1 MAQLFSE
8 LTVRDVTTHNRVV
21 VSPMCQYNSV
31 DGVPGDWHLAQLGRY
46 ALGGAGIVFG
56 EETATEARGRKTYD
70 CAGFWDD
77 AQIPAFKRIT
87 SFLATHGSV
96 PAIQLGHSGRK
107 GSVHGAVQ
115 DWAPITPDTETP
127 TARMW
132 EPIAPSPV
140 PISPQHQIPQEM
152 TKSDVGD
159 VVQSFASAAARSVRA
174 GYRIVEVHGAHGYLI
189 HQFLSPVTNRRS
201 DGYGGARQARMR
213 FALEIAEAV
222 RDALPDGVAMFWRVS
237 AVDGQGGIWDLDD
250 TIALA
255 AELKLRGVDVI
266 DCSSGGITGPSD
278 MAVVRRA
285 PGYQVEFSA
294 AIKEAV
300 GIPTMAVGLIT
311 QPDQAEAILADGKA
325 DLVALARELIWNPN
339 WPTHAAHALGVE
351 RPYDLMPEE
360 FAFRLRRRD
369 EVAAMGLN
377 QHREV

>member
-1 MAQLFSE
+1 M
-8 LTVRDVTTHNRVV
+8 DD
-21 VSPMCQYNSV
+21 SV
-31 DGVPGDWHLAQLGRY
+31 
-46 ALGGAGIVFG
+46 AL
-56 EETATEARGRKTYD
+56 ATELK
-70 CAGFWDD
+70 
-77 AQIPAFKRIT
+77 
-87 SFLATHGSV
+87 
-96 PAIQLGHSGRK
+96 
-107 GSVHGAVQ
+107 
-115 DWAPITPDTETP
+115 
-127 TARMW
+127 
-132 EPIAPSPV
+132 
-140 PISPQHQIPQEM
+140 
-152 TKSDVGD
+152 
-159 VVQSFASAAARSVRA
+159 
-174 GYRIVEVHGAHGYLI
+174 
-189 HQFLSPVTNRRS
+189 
-201 DGYGGARQARMR
+201 
-213 FALEIAEAV
+213 AL
-222 RDALPDGVAMFWRVS
+222 
-237 AVDGQGGIWDLDD
+237 
-250 TIALA
+250 
-255 AELKLRGVDVI
+255 GVDVI